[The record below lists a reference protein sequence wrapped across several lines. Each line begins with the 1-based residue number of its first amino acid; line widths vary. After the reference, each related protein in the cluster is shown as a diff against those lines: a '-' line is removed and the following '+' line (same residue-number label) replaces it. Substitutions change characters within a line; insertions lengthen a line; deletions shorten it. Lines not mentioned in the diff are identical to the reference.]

1 MSVGA
6 VITKEHI
13 SSLKQCKMCKGI
25 FPASK
30 IKMNKCPECLTIY
43 NEWKNGRAKTAEE
56 REKYKG
62 IRAHYNIPSYKKIY
76 SVYQYDQEKFNK
88 IWGRIQKLS
97 FKYGR
102 HIYDNTNPYR
112 VLKLCYVRDE
122 QGGLVHLKDEK
133 HIYRYKALHRI
144 NELIANTLREKHNIQ
159 TTREALTDLYKE
171 TGIIYY
177 NDDIEPTADLETLT
191 LKPLYIRL
199 KVAIRLLRLLNCDDI
214 SIKEA
219 VAYASNITRNIP
231 REKIKSIW
239 GVVKF
244 KKTVKH
250 KPPKEETKKDKP
262 EEPQPIKEAK
272 ELIIEV
278 KEPIIETKEPIKE
291 PIIEVKEPIIE
302 VKETKEKPKKISKGY
317 LIEKARQKRYARIK
331 RDIVK
336 GLRPCEI
343 YKKHSITDG
352 TYYRLKKELETEMKQ
367 NEPRTKQEIQ
377 EKLGEIMGI
386 EHYYR
391 LKTLGKITTAIAQE
405 LTEKYNLLIC
415 DDVINYLYKRTGIR
429 YFKREKM
436 AEITSI
442 YREAVKYRLE
452 VHIALL
458 RLLREGLELEE
469 IIDLIEWQYK
479 ISEV

>member
-13 SSLKQCKMCKGI
+13 SSLKQCTMCKGF
-25 FPASK
+25 FPASE
-30 IKMNKCPECLTIY
+30 IKRHKCPECLTIY
-43 NEWKNGRAKTAEE
+43 NEWKNGRAKTEEE

-76 SVYQYDQEKFNK
+76 TVYQYDQEKFNK
-88 IWGRIQKLS
+88 IWGRIQELS

-112 VLKLCYVRDE
+112 VLKLCYVRDDL
-122 QGGLVHLKDEK
+122 GGLVHLKDEK

-159 TTREALTDLYKE
+159 TTREALIDLYKE

-177 NDDIEPTADLETLT
+177 NDDIEPSADLEALT

-250 KPPKEETKKDKP
+250 KPPKEEMKKDKP

-272 ELIIEV
+272 EPIIEV
-278 KEPIIETKEPIKE
+278 KEPIIET
-291 PIIEVKEPIIE
+291 KEPIIE
-302 VKETKEKPKKISKGY
+302 VKETKEKPKKINKGY

-429 YFKREKM
+429 YFKQEKL
-436 AEITSI
+436 AEITAI

>member
-1 MSVGA
+1 M
-6 VITKEHI
+6 
-13 SSLKQCKMCKGI
+13 
-25 FPASK
+25 
-30 IKMNKCPECLTIY
+30 
-43 NEWKNGRAKTAEE
+43 
-56 REKYKG
+56 
-62 IRAHYNIPSYKKIY
+62 
-76 SVYQYDQEKFNK
+76 
-88 IWGRIQKLS
+88 
-97 FKYGR
+97 
-102 HIYDNTNPYR
+102 
-112 VLKLCYVRDE
+112 
-122 QGGLVHLKDEK
+122 
-133 HIYRYKALHRI
+133 
-144 NELIANTLREKHNIQ
+144 
-159 TTREALTDLYKE
+159 
-171 TGIIYY
+171 
-177 NDDIEPTADLETLT
+177 
-191 LKPLYIRL
+191 
-199 KVAIRLLRLLNCDDI
+199 
-214 SIKEA
+214 
-219 VAYASNITRNIP
+219 
-231 REKIKSIW
+231 
-239 GVVKF
+239 VKF

-278 KEPIIETKEPIKE
+278 KEPIKEI
-291 PIIEVKEPIIE
+291 KEPIIE

-317 LIEKARQKRYARIK
+317 LIEQARQKLYARIK

-343 YKKHSITDG
+343 YKKYPISDG
-352 TYYRLKKELETEMKQ
+352 TYYRLKKELETEMKL

-377 EKLGEIMGI
+377 EKLGELMGI

-479 ISEV
+479 TSEV

>member
-13 SSLKQCKMCKGI
+13 SSLKQCTMCKGF
-25 FPASK
+25 FPASE
-30 IKMNKCPECLTIY
+30 IKRHKCPECLTIY
-43 NEWKNGRAKTAEE
+43 NEWKNGRAKTEEE

-76 SVYQYDQEKFNK
+76 TVYQYDQEKFNK
-88 IWGRIQKLS
+88 IWGRIQELS

-112 VLKLCYVRDE
+112 VLKLCYVRDDL
-122 QGGLVHLKDEK
+122 GGLVHLKDEK

-159 TTREALTDLYKE
+159 TTREALIDLYKE

-177 NDDIEPTADLETLT
+177 NDDIEPSADLEALT

-199 KVAIRLLRLLNCDDI
+199 KVAIRLLRLLNCDDM

-231 REKIKSIW
+231 REKIKSVW
-239 GVVKF
+239 GVITYKY
-244 KKTVKH
+244 
-250 KPPKEETKKDKP
+250 KPQAKSKPIVNEQKVAEKGQKIEE
-262 EEPQPIKEAK
+262 IRK
-272 ELIIEV
+272 ELHKSIKNDII
-278 KEPIIETKEPIKE
+278 
-291 PIIEVKEPIIE
+291 
-302 VKETKEKPKKISKGY
+302 
-317 LIEKARQKRYARIK
+317 
-331 RDIVK
+331 K
-336 GLRPCEI
+336 GLRPCDI
-343 YKKHSITDG
+343 NKKYSISDS
-352 TYYRLKKELETEMKQ
+352 TYRKLKKELETEMKQ

-377 EKLGEIMGI
+377 EKLGELMGI

>member
-6 VITKEHI
+6 VITKEYI
-13 SSLKQCKMCKGI
+13 SSLKQCRMCKGF

-30 IKMNKCPECLTIY
+30 IKMNKCPECRIIY

-88 IWGRIQKLS
+88 IWGRIQELS

-112 VLKLCYVRDE
+112 VLKLCYVRDDL
-122 QGGLVHLKDEK
+122 GGLVHLKDEK

-177 NDDIEPTADLETLT
+177 NDDIEPTADLEALT

-231 REKIKSIW
+231 REKIKSVW
-239 GVVKF
+239 GVITYKY
-244 KKTVKH
+244 
-250 KPPKEETKKDKP
+250 KPQAKSKSMANEQKVVEKGQKIEE
-262 EEPQPIKEAK
+262 IRK
-272 ELIIEV
+272 ELHKRVKNDII
-278 KEPIIETKEPIKE
+278 
-291 PIIEVKEPIIE
+291 
-302 VKETKEKPKKISKGY
+302 
-317 LIEKARQKRYARIK
+317 
-331 RDIVK
+331 K
-336 GLRPCEI
+336 GLRPCETAT
-343 YKKHSITDG
+343 KRNK
-352 TYYRLKKELETEMKQ
+352 M
-367 NEPRTKQEIQ
+367 KQEIQ
-377 EKLGEIMGI
+377 EKLGEIMQI

-391 LKTLGKITTAIAQE
+391 LKTLGKITTAIGQE
-405 LTEKYNLLIC
+405 LTGKYNLLIC